1 MAVETSEYGSR
12 RIVTEE
18 AGKSEIPSLS
28 GEYIPTEAIMAVKI
42 GAEAVYDA
50 FEDAEM
56 PVFAGV
62 RRGATNPLIRHS
74 SAPHI
79 SIGH

>member
-1 MAVETSEYGSR
+1 MELETSEYGSR

-56 PVFAGV
+56 PVFAGGTQ
-62 RRGATNPLIRHS
+62 RCDKSTNPSFL
-74 SAPHI
+74 SAPY
-79 SIGH
+79 